1 MTKEQEARIL
11 SNQVLM
17 MHALST
23 LLDSANRPSLCSQ
36 LAVRINDI
44 ENYLAKIGG
53 DA

>member
-17 MHALST
+17 MRALSI
-23 LLDSANRPSLCSQ
+23 LLDSANRPVMCSQ

-44 ENYLAKIGG
+44 EKYLVKIDG
-53 DA
+53 AA